1 MSEVTREEFEEVKKE
16 IERVSNELKKT
27 KEIVFSVFTLIKS
40 SGGIK
45 EWQALIISE
54 IDQIFSTH

>member
-16 IERVSNELKKT
+16 IERVNDELKKI
-27 KEIVFSVFTLIKS
+27 KEIVFSVFTLIKG